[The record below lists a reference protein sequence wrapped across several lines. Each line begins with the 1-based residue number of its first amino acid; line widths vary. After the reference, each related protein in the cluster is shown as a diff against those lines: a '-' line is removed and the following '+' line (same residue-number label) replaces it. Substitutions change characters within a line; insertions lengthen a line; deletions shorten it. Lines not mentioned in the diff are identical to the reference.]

1 VYHAIVDERDVARPV
16 RAARDGV
23 VEALEDL
30 PIGLPST
37 SVPSA
42 GRSPKGLGAAATAL
56 GALASGL
63 RIGSADRTLWCFAL
77 RRRFGRA
84 AELAEDSRDPEHAP
98 YVPCPGRDGKAPAA
112 SLCTFAA
119 LDEFADTG
127 RVEVIELVEYHD
139 DGCAGALLCQKR
151 LAEIALGGHV
161 QFAAEDQAGGAVHL
175 AAPLD
180 AEVPSAS
187 VTL

>member
-1 VYHAIVDERDVARPV
+1 VYHAIVDERDVARHV
-16 RAARDGV
+16 RAAGDGV

-30 PIGLPST
+30 PIGLRFDRRAQRGSVAERPRGGSHGAWST
-37 SVPSA
+37 SQ
-42 GRSPKGLGAAATAL
+42 RS
-56 GALASGL
+56 